1 MQAMLEAALLSSA
14 ESSLNLLLKHNT
26 PALRQVKS
34 LAGKSIHITL
44 TAPHYSFF
52 VLMHEQGIDL
62 LHHSETPADLT
73 LTGSAADLLI
83 MAQSEQS
90 QGKLFG
96 QGIDLEGDLNLAQ
109 ALKVLLRDF
118 SIDWE
123 AGLAELLG
131 DTLAH
136 PVAEVFAAQS
146 RYLKQSASSF
156 ALNTKEFFQE
166 ESRILPPPAEV
177 EGFTCEVES
186 LRDDVARLEARI
198 QRLLARAT

>member
-26 PALRQVKS
+26 PALAQVKS

-44 TAPHYSFF
+44 TSPPYAFF

-62 LHHSETPADLT
+62 LHHSETPPDLT
-73 LTGSAADLLI
+73 LTGTAADLFI

-96 QGIDLEGDLNLAQ
+96 QGIELEGDLNLAQ
-109 ALKVLLRDF
+109 SLKALLRDF

-123 AGLAELLG
+123 AWLAEWLG

-136 PVAEVFAAQS
+136 PVAEAFTAQS
-146 RYLKQSASSF
+146 RYLKHSAASF
-156 ALNTKEFFQE
+156 ALNTKEFLQE
-166 ESRILPPPAEV
+166 ESRVLPPPAEV
-177 EGFTCEVES
+177 EGFTCEVEA

-198 QRLLARAT
+198 QRLLARTT